1 MKIENTLPDHQKQI
15 AILVFANSSQ
25 EELKHKHLVHGQ
37 QLFDHLNKKTLVE
50 VRKTGL
56 PYAIYSEKEQHGTT
70 FGERFANAIEDLFE
84 KGYQK
89 VITIGNDSPNLTASH
104 LIDTSHK
111 LMHNTMVVGPSI
123 DGGIYLLGLDK
134 SNFEKNS
141 FVQLP
146 WQTRLLAKFLIKKIS
161 ASGTHIK
168 LLYRLKDI
176 DKLQDLQYFLNRIN
190 RTTRLFKSILLLLFS
205 CIYEAII
212 YQPKP
217 LVTTIHTIPF
227 NKGSPDLMLYT
238 QSN

>member
-1 MKIENTLPDHQKQI
+1 MKIENPLPNHQKQI

-37 QLFDHLNKKTLVE
+37 QLFDHFNKKTLTE

-89 VITIGNDSPNLTASH
+89 IITIGNDSPNLTASY

-123 DGGIYLLGLDK
+123 DGGIYLLGLDR
-134 SNFEKNS
+134 SDFEKDS
-141 FVQLP
+141 FIQLP
-146 WQTRLLAKFLIKKIS
+146 WQTRLLSKSLIKKIS
-161 ASGTHIK
+161 ASGVHIK
-168 LLYRLKDI
+168 LLSRLKDI
-176 DKLQDLQYFLNRIN
+176 DELQDLRFFLSRIN
-190 RTTRLFKSILLLLFS
+190 RTTRLLKSILLQLFS

-212 YQPKP
+212 YQFK
-217 LVTTIHTIPF
+217 LVVTTIHTIPF
-227 NKGSPDLMLYT
+227 NKGSPDLISYI